1 MLGMTAWHIWTD
13 QARAVNRRGL
23 RTQKTRLQRLCRE
36 VFAQTMGAEFWILIK
51 PSVQLMAATKLRVLK
66 PQSKLRDHVAFAEKG
81 FCRERR
87 YRAGRRQSRKQT
99 VPTCRLGPPSFVH
112 ATHTL
117 MTHCLQSKGRRRRQ
131 TTPRRN
137 ESLARA
143 ETGSSAKTKTTARTS
158 ERKARPVWVLG
169 RKEKCLRWLL
179 IHGTTRAQL
188 HAK

>member
-1 MLGMTAWHIWTD
+1 MAFAL
-13 QARAVNRRGL
+13 
-23 RTQKTRLQRLCRE
+23 LQRE
-36 VFAQTMGAEFWILIK
+36 N
-51 PSVQLMAATKLRVLK
+51 
-66 PQSKLRDHVAFAEKG
+66 

-87 YRAGRRQSRKQT
+87 YRAGRRQSRRQT
-99 VPTCRLGPPSFVH
+99 VPTCRLGAPSFVKCPRH
-112 ATHTL
+112 AHFDDTL
-117 MTHCLQSKGRRRRQ
+117 LAKQQQTPRQ

-179 IHGTTRAQL
+179 IHGTTRAHL
-188 HAK
+188 HAKQAKPQRLGESSSPRRTGTYSDGSFSRKDKSVDSSW